1 MTELGD
7 VRLVRLR
14 AARLVDKAERRIE
27 KRRSDLHASHSQS
40 LPDEQDSHSE
50 VADDAVEDDQ
60 SDLGNP
66 GQQTLELL
74 NLLTSGVLLS
84 LDRGVDRLDIIVVW
98 AERDAEFQEPESVG
112 PSEGSGSAL

>member
-1 MTELGD
+1 M
-7 VRLVRLR
+7 
-14 AARLVDKAERRIE
+14 RRTC
-27 KRRSDLHASHSQS
+27 KS

-50 VADDAVEDDQ
+50 VADDAVEDNQ
-60 SDLGNP
+60 SDFGDP

-84 LDRGVDRLDIIVVW
+84 LDRGVDCLYVIVVW

-112 PSEGSGSAL
+112 PSEGSGSVL